1 VPGQCEA
8 KVLSGSIDSKV
19 RRWAQVSKNSALN
32 RQARLRDAV
41 RERARE
47 GEPTSAEI
55 SLAETY
61 RSLTPWGRSIRPH
74 SLAAESQANREGE
87 AESESESDSRR
98 AGP

>member
-1 VPGQCEA
+1 MGPSLQEQC
-8 KVLSGSIDSKV
+8 KGCD
-19 RRWAQVSKNSALN
+19 LN

-41 RERARE
+41 TERARE
-47 GEPTSAEI
+47 REPMSAEI